1 MTIVSEMAYNKYNI
15 IHLLISISR
24 YEFYFDIIIV
34 AQNIYSRSSER
45 AESETFDAQPAH
57 CTPTIYSAQR
67 VVYSV
72 LFQCEACFKIV
83 YTHHTLSRRSTVRLT
98 ADK

>member
-1 MTIVSEMAYNKYNI
+1 MTIVSEMAYNKCNI

-45 AESETFDAQPAH
+45 AESETFDAQPA
-57 CTPTIYSAQR
+57 PQQSMQR
-67 VVYSV
+67 SEWV
-72 LFQCEACFKIV
+72 IV
-83 YTHHTLSRRSTVRLT
+83 FFSNVKRALQ
-98 ADK
+98 